1 MKKIELEPGIVI
13 PTTGGIGN
21 EPVLYLWMGLYGRGH
36 DQAVPEV
43 IVAHKSL
50 GARECSN
57 KYGEYL
63 IMDGNHRA
71 IASTLMRNK
80 VFAYQ
85 LEKDED
91 LEEAR
96 VMSEGGIINPFPH
109 KPGGLVEVVN
119 KGISYAQE
127 LTLPDFIGERIERRG
142 IELDKLPQYLRDAVA
157 FR

>member
-1 MKKIELEPGIVI
+1 MKEIELEPRIVI

-21 EPVLYLWMGLYGRGH
+21 EPVLYLWMGLYGRGYK
-36 DQAVPEV
+36 QAIPKV
-43 IVAHKSL
+43 IVAHKSS
-50 GARECSN
+50 GTRECSN
-57 KYGEYL
+57 NLGEYL
-63 IMDGNHRA
+63 IIDGNHRA

-96 VMSEGGIINPFPH
+96 VMSERGIINPFPH
-109 KPGGLVEVVN
+109 KSGSLVEVVN
-119 KGISYAQE
+119 EGISYAQE
-127 LTLPDFIGERIERRG
+127 LTLPDFVRERIKRRG
-142 IELDKLPQYLRDAVA
+142 IELDKLPKYLRDAVE